1 MSSDGREP
9 GLSESQLRALKREH
23 WRRQHERR
31 KEKRARKARLRG
43 TLVHVSC
50 QAGISQDGKPWKSR
64 GVTYR
69 FRKGE
74 NRKRVEPKAPKESKR
89 KRKLAPGFLSRQ
101 ARKSSYDNAR
111 QACMEK
117 QVKRGVRA

>member
-1 MSSDGREP
+1 MSKRAEN
-9 GLSESQLRALKREH
+9 ALKREQERRRDE
-23 WRRQHERR
+23 RRQ
-31 KEKRARKARLRG
+31 EKRARKVVLKGA
-43 TLVHVSC
+43 LVHVSC
-50 QAGISQDGKPWKSR
+50 QAGISHDGKPWKSR

-74 NRKRVEPKAPKESKR
+74 NRKRVEPKAPKEPKR

-117 QVKRGVRA
+117 QMKRGVRA